1 MQIIPAAGVIIVNDQ
16 GQILLVQRGHQPQV
30 GRWTVPGGRLEPGET
45 PEQAAV
51 REALE
56 ETGLHVRIE
65 REALRVRLPAGT
77 GREFDV
83 RDFVASVV
91 GGSLAPGDDAD
102 DARWFHPDELD
113 SVALTNNLLGY
124 LRDAGVTPG
133 FELT

>member
-1 MQIIPAAGVIIVNDQ
+1 M
-16 GQILLVQRGHQPQV
+16 
-30 GRWTVPGGRLEPGET
+30 PGGRLEPGET

-83 RDFVASVV
+83 HDFVASVV